1 MVFTFPREEEI
12 TPEVVNDFI
21 KLHQAEVPR
30 YKRLKNQYESKA
42 PILDQEA
49 KAEYKP
55 DNRLVVNYA
64 KYIVDTFNGYFIGI
78 PIKVSH
84 DDSKVDEQVD
94 TFLKINDMDD
104 NQAELSKICSI
115 YGHGF
120 EFLYQNE
127 ESETCC
133 TYNDPLDMFIVYDD
147 TIAQE
152 PLFAVRYQKTDDG
165 IKGQLFTTSEEKVI
179 AEGKDGLI
187 LSDEKTHF
195 YGNVPIIEYI
205 ENEERQSIF
214 ESVESLINAFNKA
227 ISEKANDV
235 DYFADAYMKLLGMEL
250 DEDGMRNIRDHRIIN
265 LFGSEEVS
273 KLVVEFMEKPNGDAS
288 QEHLLDRIE
297 RLIYQISMVA
307 NINDESFGNAS
318 GVSLE
323 FKLQPMK
330 NLSSM
335 KERKFTSGMNR
346 RFKMVFNLPTNIE
359 TSKKDEWRNLVYKFT
374 RNIPRNISDEA
385 DVASSLAGVVSKE
398 TQLSVLSVVDN
409 VKDEIKRIEE
419 EKPKAY
425 PTNPSGDFLIEDKVE
440 IGSTGQAPPEEIKAL
455 NGAQITSVLS
465 VLEKVKLGDI
475 TREQA
480 IAIIVDGLKLDSE
493 VVRKIVGG

>member
-1 MVFTFPREEEI
+1 MVVFIHPAEDDI
-12 TPEVVNDFI
+12 TPEVVSNFI
-21 KLHQAEVPR
+21 KLHQAELPR
-30 YKRLKNQYESKA
+30 YNRLKDMYESEP
-42 PILDQEA
+42 PILRQEA

-78 PIKVSH
+78 PVKVRH
-84 DDSKVDEQVD
+84 ENPKVNEQVD
-94 TFLKINDMDD
+94 DFLKRNDMDD

-120 EFLYQNE
+120 EILYQNE

-133 TYNDPLDMFIVYDD
+133 TYNNPLDMFIVYDD
-147 TIAQE
+147 TIAQK
-152 PLFAVRYQKTDDG
+152 PLFAVRYQITDDKQ
-165 IKGQLFTTSEEKVI
+165 IKGTLYTAEKEI
-179 AEGKDGLI
+179 GINEGEDGLVFG
-187 LSDEKTHF
+187 DETPSY
-195 YGNVPIIEYI
+195 YGDLPIIEYI

-214 ESVESLINAFNKA
+214 ESVESLINAYDKA

-250 DEDGMRNIRDHRIIN
+250 DQETINNIRDNRIIN
-265 LFGSEEVS
+265 LYGSEDVT
-273 KLVVEFMEKPNGDAS
+273 KLIVEFLDKPDGDTT

-318 GVSLE
+318 GVALE

-330 NLSSM
+330 NLAAM

-359 TSKKDEWRNLVYKFT
+359 ASKKEEWRNLEYTFT
-374 RNIPRNISDEA
+374 RNIPRNIVDETTTA
-385 DVASSLAGVVSKE
+385 KNLQGIVSKE
-398 TQLSVLSVVDN
+398 TQLSVLSIVDN
-409 VKDEIKRIEE
+409 PTQEIERMEAEGESDYQNFRDETQTKIEVIEGEIEE
-419 EKPKAY
+419 
-425 PTNPSGDFLIEDKVE
+425 
-440 IGSTGQAPPEEIKAL
+440 
-455 NGAQITSVLS
+455 
-465 VLEKVKLGDI
+465 
-475 TREQA
+475 
-480 IAIIVDGLKLDSE
+480 
-493 VVRKIVGG
+493 